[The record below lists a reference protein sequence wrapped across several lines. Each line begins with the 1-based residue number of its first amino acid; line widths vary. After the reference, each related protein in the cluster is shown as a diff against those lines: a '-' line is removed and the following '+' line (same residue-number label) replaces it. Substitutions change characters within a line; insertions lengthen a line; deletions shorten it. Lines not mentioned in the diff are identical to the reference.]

1 MSADASCR
9 SMDESTQSSE
19 SQRRIVSTSAYSAK
33 PEILPGHPA
42 FALCTSIPKL
52 RHHEDYRSRRGYWQ
66 CRPDHRGSPCGAWQA
81 HGSHPHAQGESAY
94 YGLRSPG
101 YVCKSLIRSAQQQPH
116 DPVDELTYLAVDYS
130 NVGATAKA
138 LETAN
143 VDTVIC
149 AFGMESDAISEAQV
163 NLIRAADMSG
173 STKRFVVSGH
183 IPMVPTAKWAL
194 AASHAVEESS
204 LEYTRVV
211 NGLFLD
217 YYGLPHWRSHLKP
230 WVNAVNVEGKWAVL
244 PGDGASKVNFIT
256 SQDMAR
262 FVARLMDLS
271 EWSPVSFIA
280 GQTASF
286 KDILRLAEEARD
298 LRNGRIS
305 FPEFEETGL
314 ESTGR
319 STEYIFALFHYI
331 SGTGGYTISRD
342 GTLDAQFPDIK
353 ITTAAEVIESSW
365 RNP

>member
-1 MSADASCR
+1 
-9 SMDESTQSSE
+9 
-19 SQRRIVSTSAYSAK
+19 
-33 PEILPGHPA
+33 
-42 FALCTSIPKL
+42 
-52 RHHEDYRSRRGYWQ
+52 
-66 CRPDHRGSPCGAWQA
+66 
-81 HGSHPHAQGESAY
+81 
-94 YGLRSPG
+94 
-101 YVCKSLIRSAQQQPH
+101 
-116 DPVDELTYLAVDYS
+116 
-130 NVGATAKA
+130 
-138 LETAN
+138 
-143 VDTVIC
+143 
-149 AFGMESDAISEAQV
+149 MESDAISEAQV

-173 STKRFVVSGH
+173 STKRFVVSGYDMLFKEEH

-286 KDILRLAEEARD
+286 KDILRLAEEARGERFSVKNESLED

-365 RNP
+365 RNR